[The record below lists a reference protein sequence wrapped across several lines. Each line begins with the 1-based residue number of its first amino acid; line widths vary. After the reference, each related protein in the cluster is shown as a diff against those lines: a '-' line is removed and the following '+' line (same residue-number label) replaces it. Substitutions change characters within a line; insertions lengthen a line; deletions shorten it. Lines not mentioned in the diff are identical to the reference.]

1 MISKLRESVSAK
13 ITSST
18 SQCHGS
24 SLAIACERLVPLRI
38 VLMSRRRRLY
48 APGMELVDSSGEL
61 RDAGRFRFEVEV
73 PRKRDEGS
81 SIRGGW
87 YSDH

>member
-1 MISKLRESVSAK
+1 
-13 ITSST
+13 
-18 SQCHGS
+18 
-24 SLAIACERLVPLRI
+24 
-38 VLMSRRRRLY
+38 MSRRRRLY